1 MIKILL
7 TVIIAITQV
16 YVYFIPQDK
25 VLDRRSKHIKQI
37 TKNGWKVITCSVLT
51 ITLSIILLIISES
64 ESNSF
69 NKKIEQH
76 DSITEINRKNDAE
89 MYIQK
94 LKDNNTETRNA
105 LLEYGYEMDSTS
117 MKIQK
122 AIDKAKDTVLK
133 GPNPYLFLK
142 SIKTNSKD
150 NLERKFSFEIFS
162 SDATSYDI
170 NITTYMIEQDYSE
183 NNRLIL
189 RNNSLKNHL
198 VVTKNQGKTLNLT
211 LFNLNP
217 DIEYY
222 YVYLKGTYRKNH
234 NGKNIDID
242 NVYGYKVK
250 DSTTFEP
257 MISISK
263 NIKSFV
269 MTSIK

>member
-1 MIKILL
+1 MVKILL

-25 VLDRRSKHIKQI
+25 VLDRRSRNIRQI
-37 TKNGWKVITCSVLT
+37 TKNGWKVITCSGMT
-51 ITLSIILLIISES
+51 IILSVILLIISEK
-64 ESNSF
+64 ESTSF
-69 NKKIEQH
+69 NRKIEQH
-76 DSITEINRKNDAE
+76 DSITEINRKHDAE

-94 LKDNNTETRNA
+94 LKDNNAETRNA

-150 NLERKFSFEIFS
+150 NLERKFAFEIFS

-170 NITTYMIEQDYSE
+170 NITTYMVEQDYSE
-183 NNRLIL
+183 KNHLIL
-189 RNNSLKNHL
+189 RNHSLKNHL
-198 VVTKNQGKTLNLT
+198 VVTKNQSKTLNLT

-222 YVYLKGTYRKNH
+222 YVYLNGTYRKSS
-234 NGKNIDID
+234 NGKEINID
-242 NVYGYKVK
+242 NVYGYKIK

-257 MISISK
+257 MISISN
-263 NIKSFV
+263 NIKSF
-269 MTSIK
+269 IKTNSK